1 MASSS
6 PSSRLPAAKRKSQL
20 LDAAA
25 VVFARRGYAGTTTA
39 ELAKE
44 AGITEPIIYRH
55 FKGKRELFIALIER
69 TGEDTIAE
77 WEEAMKTAHDPAE
90 RISKL
95 LISNPMVVSKGR
107 AAYRVI
113 VQAMMDVEEEGVRA
127 ALQSHIAKLHG
138 FLAHEVKAAQDLG
151 MVSKRFSPE
160 ITGWALMHLAI
171 GYGVL
176 NSLHMPSHAE
186 DKKGTHVADVIGML
200 MLGERYKPA

>member
-1 MASSS
+1 MSAAK
-6 PSSRLPAAKRKSQL
+6 PSSRLPAPMRKSQL

-25 VVFARRGYAGTTTA
+25 VVFAKHGYKATTTA
-39 ELAKE
+39 KLAAE
-44 AGITEPIIYRH
+44 AAVTEPIIYRH
-55 FKGKRELFIALIER
+55 FESKRELFIALIER
-69 TGEDTIAE
+69 TGQTTIAR
-77 WEEAMKTAHDPAE
+77 WEASMKDAHDPAE

-95 LISNPMVVSKGR
+95 LFSNPMVDEKGH

-113 VQAMMDVEEEGVRA
+113 VQAMMDVEEVGVRD
-127 ALQSHIAKLHG
+127 ALQGHIAKLHA
-138 FLAHEVKAAQDLG
+138 FLMHEVKAAQDSG

-176 NSLHMPSHAE
+176 NSLSIPSHAQ
-186 DKKGTHVADVIGML
+186 DKAGTHVADVIGML

>member
-1 MASSS
+1 MPSSS
-6 PSSRLPAAKRKSQL
+6 PSSRLPAEKRKSQL

-25 VVFARRGYAGTTTA
+25 QVFARRGYAGTTTA

-55 FKGKRELFIALIER
+55 FKGKRELFVALIER
-69 TGEDTIAE
+69 TGDGTIAE
-77 WEEAMKTAHDPAE
+77 WEESMKDAHDPAE
-90 RISKL
+90 RISRL
-95 LISNPMVVSKGR
+95 LSANPMVVSKGR

-113 VQAMMDVEEEGVRA
+113 VQAMMDVEEVGVRE
-127 ALQSHIAKLHG
+127 ALQGHIAKLHA
-138 FLAHEVKAAQDLG
+138 FLVGEVKAAQDSG

-176 NSLHMPSHAE
+176 HSLHIPSHAI
-186 DKKGTHVADVIGML
+186 DKAGNHVADVIGML
-200 MLGERYKPA
+200 MLGERYKPQ